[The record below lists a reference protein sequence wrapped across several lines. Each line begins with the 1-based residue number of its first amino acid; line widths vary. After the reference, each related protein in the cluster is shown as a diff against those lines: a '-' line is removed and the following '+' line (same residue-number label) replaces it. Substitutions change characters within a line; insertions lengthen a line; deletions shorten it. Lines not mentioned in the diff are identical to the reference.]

1 MNRKQL
7 VTLLIVA
14 ALIIILPLIIYVA
27 RQNQDIRNRAQGSNE
42 IGLRFE
48 PASGTFAPGQDVTI
62 NVAVYKTASRTIN
75 VSGVQSVLN
84 TSTKFDIVSA
94 NCEAPFNGL
103 PFTKINNQA
112 VTFMCAIQT
121 GSNPVTLTNSNKI
134 FAKVKVRPK
143 SGTTGNAPVSF
154 TSTRVT
160 EAGVPNQAPDVS
172 NAGTNS
178 TYIIRQGNITPTDSI
193 TPPVDPSLTPEPTV
207 TGGPSPTSPVGTAN
221 VIFEP
226 AAGNLP
232 PVSAFKILANIGSEK
247 LAFARVAFTFDQTK
261 VNLASEIAP
270 NVSLSTVVEKT
281 SMTAANS
288 SGRAVI
294 VIAAAPADSLPSGQV
309 GIAETQFK
317 SMVSGNDTTQVQI
330 DGSDI
335 QLVNDST
342 VVIPSS
348 GGTLDL
354 TLGSSDISVT
364 PPGSGDYTIDVGEKD
379 SLLIKIGEGIAADV
393 NLSFDPPQGNLPPDG
408 TFKIMMSAPGKNI
421 VFGRVV
427 FTFDN
432 TKVNL
437 ASEITTNPN
446 MTFIIDKTTQALAN
460 SSGRAVIVIAAA
472 PADTPPS
479 GDFEFANMTFTSL
492 TQTVNDKT
500 QVDFDT
506 ADMQIVDDSSFDTG
520 LTYSVEPL
528 ILTLNGTGPGNEPL
542 IRFAVT
548 LNHTQNNPDMYFK
561 LRVKDDLFFLDNP
574 NIPPSSCEVPG
585 PGEKDYLVPMRF
597 ENGAYWPVSGVQL
610 LDDSPDDIN
619 KPKLDVTPDGYVAL
633 PGLEGD
639 KYYTLLLKT
648 SKFRGSRMAQH
659 LYLVPGLNPVFDWT
673 ADPLEPGDLPDPN
686 NNLGQD
692 CTVNSIDISLIVGR
706 IGRTDT
712 PSLDIADVNFDAIV
726 NANDVSKVV
735 NTLSTKPDDDL

>member
-42 IGLRFE
+42 VGLRFD

-75 VSGVQSVLN
+75 VSGVQSDLN
-84 TSTKFDIVSA
+84 ISTKFDIVSA

-121 GSNPVTLTNSNKI
+121 GSNPVTLTNANKI

-172 NAGTNS
+172 DAGTNS
-178 TYIIRQGNITPTDSI
+178 TYIIGQGNITPTDSI
-193 TPPVDPSLTPEPTV
+193 TAPVDPSPTIPA
-207 TGGPSPTSPVGTAN
+207 GGAN

-226 AAGNLP
+226 ATGILP
-232 PVSAFKILANIGSEK
+232 PDGTFNIKANVGSEK
-247 LAFARVAFTFDQTK
+247 LAFARVVFNFDQAK
-261 VNLASEIAP
+261 VNLVSEIAP

-281 SMTAANS
+281 SMAAANS
-288 SGRAVI
+288 SGRAVV

-309 GIAETQFK
+309 GIAEIQFK

-437 ASEITTNPN
+437 ASEITSNPN

-574 NIPPSSCEVPG
+574 NIPPSTCEVPG

-610 LDDSPDDIN
+610 LHDQPTVIV
-619 KPKLDVTPDGYVAL
+619 PKLEVTPDGYVVL
-633 PGLEGD
+633 PGIEGD

-659 LYLVPGLNPVFDWT
+659 LYLVSGLNPVFDWT

-706 IGRTDT
+706 IGQTDA
-712 PSLDIADVNFDAIV
+712 PSLDVADVNFDAIV